1 MLCSLIDRSGTSLI
15 GRASERFSL
24 KIILIP
30 NIERMMKMRMM
41 KIDCLISHPHFSICK
56 SVRLVPRLA
65 SAARTVLI
73 GVTKGQTCLR
83 EAATDRQA
91 AVMATASLAQTGSTS
106 GLVGQLVTFRGY
118 KLYRLAGLLRPSRS
132 WSAEELVW

>member
-15 GRASERFSL
+15 GRVSERFSL

-30 NIERMMKMRMM
+30 NIERVMKMRMQ
-41 KIDCLISHPHFSICK
+41 ISHPYFSICK
-56 SVRLVPRLA
+56 SMRLVPRLA

-83 EAATDRQA
+83 EAASDRQA
-91 AVMATASLAQTGSTS
+91 AVMATAFLAQTGSTS

-132 WSAEELVW
+132 